1 MSLKSREFSGR
12 LPPPPSSSSDQ
23 QEQYYCSGQH
33 QQRGEDGGGG
43 GDGEMVHFSHPEHRL
58 ARFDFPYLF
67 MCMGCKEYGAGKRFM
82 CQLCGFQLHE
92 FCALAPPSLHDH
104 PFHPKHQ
111 HLLFFV
117 KPGGFLRCKCDIC
130 GKSVKGFSFRC
141 ASCSF
146 AMHPCCAAMSWRM
159 DLPVAHEHPLMLAP
173 SPPTPPMAT
182 PTSDVVGVGDGGVGT
197 SFVCQMCRR
206 CRRPAGQYVY
216 QCMPCGYYLHARCA
230 KDVVNGLYVHG
241 VAPPEKGS
249 ALAAVA
255 RVTINALFSVIGG
268 LIEGI
273 GEGIGEAFVDN
284 IGRSRGRSSF
294 R

>member
-1 MSLKSREFSGR
+1 MSRCMSMNSRKLSGK
-12 LPPPPSSSSDQ
+12 LPS
-23 QEQYYCSGQH
+23 
-33 QQRGEDGGGG
+33 EDVPETSEHDKPED
-43 GDGEMVHFSHPEHRL
+43 DGEIVHFSHPEHRL

-67 MCMGCKEYGAGKRFM
+67 MCMGCKEYGAGRRFM
-82 CQLCGFQLHE
+82 CQTCGFQLHE

-146 AMHPCCAAMSWRM
+146 DMHPCCAAMTRRM
-159 DLPVAHEHPLMLAP
+159 ELPVHEHPLLLAP
-173 SPPTPPMAT
+173 ALEGSE
-182 PTSDVVGVGDGGVGT
+182 T
-197 SFVCQMCRR
+197 SFVCQVCRR
-206 CRRPAGQYVY
+206 TKRSGHVY
-216 QCMPCGYYLHARCA
+216 QCLPCGYYLHAKCS
-230 KDVVNGLYVHG
+230 KDMVNGLYVHG
-241 VAPPEKGS
+241 IVPPEKRN
-249 ALAAVA
+249 ALATAA
-255 RVTINALFSVIGG
+255 KVTVNALFEVIGG

-273 GEGIGEAFVDN
+273 GEGIGEAFVEN
-284 IGRSRGRSSF
+284 IGRSRRSF

>member
-117 KPGGFLRCKCDIC
+117 KPGTQCKSI
-130 GKSVKGFSFRC
+130 K
-141 ASCSF
+141 
-146 AMHPCCAAMSWRM
+146 
-159 DLPVAHEHPLMLAP
+159 
-173 SPPTPPMAT
+173 
-182 PTSDVVGVGDGGVGT
+182 
-197 SFVCQMCRR
+197 
-206 CRRPAGQYVY
+206 
-216 QCMPCGYYLHARCA
+216 
-230 KDVVNGLYVHG
+230 
-241 VAPPEKGS
+241 EK
-249 ALAAVA
+249 
-255 RVTINALFSVIGG
+255 IM
-268 LIEGI
+268 
-273 GEGIGEAFVDN
+273 
-284 IGRSRGRSSF
+284 
-294 R
+294 